1 MRAEIE
7 RLVEGMDPAK
17 DRGVFS
23 TTGHQQAGDRYFLES
38 GDKVRYFFEE
48 DAFDQVS
55 WGQFYNKGNLVFQNT
70 VDIVAHFS
78 N

>member
-7 RLVEGMDPAK
+7 RLVEEMDPAK

-23 TTGHQQAGDRYFLES
+23 TTGHQQASDRYFLES

-48 DAFDQVS
+48 DAFDEVS
-55 WGQFYNKGNLVFQNT
+55 CQQFTKGT
-70 VDIVAHFS
+70 R
-78 N
+78 